1 MSQSPKT
8 LEFLQKLKDSG
19 NWNDEYDYSKVN
31 FIRTKTKI
39 DKRPDWIVADMGCG
53 ENLLSKEIKNKVHA
67 FDFYSNDDDVVQC
80 DMKNVPLDSDSVDV
94 VVFCLA
100 LMAPN
105 YLDHLK
111 EGHRIL
117 RTYSKMFICQP
128 YKKMEGKIDKF
139 KSEIEELGFSVDH
152 KTSSQK
158 FVYFDCTKN

>member
-39 DKRPDWIVADMGCG
+39 DK
-53 ENLLSKEIKNKVHA
+53 
-67 FDFYSNDDDVVQC
+67 
-80 DMKNVPLDSDSVDV
+80 
-94 VVFCLA
+94 
-100 LMAPN
+100 
-105 YLDHLK
+105 
-111 EGHRIL
+111 
-117 RTYSKMFICQP
+117 
-128 YKKMEGKIDKF
+128 F
-139 KSEIEELGFSVDH
+139 KSEIEELGFSIDH

>member
-39 DKRPDWIVADMGCG
+39 DKF
-53 ENLLSKEIKNKVHA
+53 N
-67 FDFYSNDDDVVQC
+67 
-80 DMKNVPLDSDSVDV
+80 
-94 VVFCLA
+94 
-100 LMAPN
+100 
-105 YLDHLK
+105 
-111 EGHRIL
+111 
-117 RTYSKMFICQP
+117 
-128 YKKMEGKIDKF
+128 
-139 KSEIEELGFSVDH
+139 SEIEELGFSVDH

>member
-39 DKRPDWIVADMGCG
+39 DK
-53 ENLLSKEIKNKVHA
+53 
-67 FDFYSNDDDVVQC
+67 
-80 DMKNVPLDSDSVDV
+80 
-94 VVFCLA
+94 
-100 LMAPN
+100 
-105 YLDHLK
+105 
-111 EGHRIL
+111 
-117 RTYSKMFICQP
+117 
-128 YKKMEGKIDKF
+128 F

>member
-1 MSQSPKT
+1 MP
-8 LEFLQKLKDSG
+8 
-19 NWNDEYDYSKVN
+19 
-31 FIRTKTKI
+31 I
-39 DKRPDWIVADMGCG
+39 
-53 ENLLSKEIKNKVHA
+53 
-67 FDFYSNDDDVVQC
+67 
-80 DMKNVPLDSDSVDV
+80 
-94 VVFCLA
+94 
-100 LMAPN
+100 APN

>member
-1 MSQSPKT
+1 M
-8 LEFLQKLKDSG
+8 
-19 NWNDEYDYSKVN
+19 
-31 FIRTKTKI
+31 
-39 DKRPDWIVADMGCG
+39 
-53 ENLLSKEIKNKVHA
+53 
-67 FDFYSNDDDVVQC
+67 C

-117 RTYSKMFICQP
+117 KYYGQMFICQP

-139 KSEIEELGFSVDH
+139 KSEIEELGFSVS
-152 KTSSQK
+152 KPVISSQK

>member
-1 MSQSPKT
+1 
-8 LEFLQKLKDSG
+8 
-19 NWNDEYDYSKVN
+19 
-31 FIRTKTKI
+31 
-39 DKRPDWIVADMGCG
+39 
-53 ENLLSKEIKNKVHA
+53 
-67 FDFYSNDDDVVQC
+67 
-80 DMKNVPLDSDSVDV
+80 
-94 VVFCLA
+94 
-100 LMAPN
+100 MAPN

-139 KSEIEELGFSVDH
+139 KSKIEEIGFSVEY